1 MITPIETAIAV
12 GSLTLLLLFV
22 IRHYERD
29 VERHCRRADRAEA
42 RVERLLDELD
52 GVTREIDGMIE
63 AAVTRHPVN
72 TPRKPGLSVITGGA
86 S

>member
-1 MITPIETAIAV
+1 MITPLETAIAV
-12 GSLTLLLLFV
+12 GALSLLLLIV

-29 VERHCRRADRAEA
+29 IDRQRRRADRAEA
-42 RVERLLDELD
+42 RAERLLNELD
-52 GVTREIDGMIE
+52 EATRTIDE
-63 AAVTRHPVN
+63 YLDAALTRHPAN